1 MDVNNNG
8 NKVNKNEIKQKQTVK
23 LKTYRLPPLGRGC
36 G

>member
-23 LKTYRLPPLGRGC
+23 LNSLPFTTIGKMM
-36 G
+36 